1 MRILF
6 YIIVGLIFGAGLT
19 VSGMVDPNKV
29 LNFFDLFGTWDPSLA
44 FVMAGG
50 LAVNIVGYQ
59 VAKSMKKPVLDMAFP
74 TDIPTKV
81 DRNLILG
88 SALFG
93 VGWGIAGFCP
103 GPAIVALGALN
114 IYPFVFV
121 FAVLA
126 GMALVRTV
134 QSQRS

>member
-50 LAVNIVGYQ
+50 LAVNIVGNQ
-59 VAKSMKKPVLDMAFP
+59 VAKRMKKPVLDMAFP
-74 TDIPTKV
+74 TDIPAKV

-93 VGWGIAGFCP
+93 IGWGIAGFCP

-121 FAVLA
+121 FAVLV

>member
-59 VAKSMKKPVLDMAFP
+59 VAKRMKKPILDMAFP
-74 TDIPTKV
+74 TDIPTKI
-81 DRNLILG
+81 DRDLILG

-93 VGWGIAGFCP
+93 IGWGIAGFCP

-121 FAVLA
+121 FAVLV

>member
-59 VAKSMKKPVLDMAFP
+59 VAKRMKKPVLDMAFP

-93 VGWGIAGFCP
+93 IGWGIAGFCP

-121 FAVLA
+121 VAVLA

-134 QSQRS
+134 QSQHS

>member
-44 FVMAGG
+44 IVMAGG
-50 LAVNIVGYQ
+50 LAVNIVGYEA
-59 VAKSMKKPVLDMAFP
+59 AKRMKKPVLDMAFP
-74 TDIPTKV
+74 TDISTKI
-81 DRNLILG
+81 DRNLTLG

-93 VGWGIAGFCP
+93 IGWGIAGFCP

-121 FAVLA
+121 VAVLA

-134 QSQRS
+134 QSLHS

>member
-6 YIIVGLIFGAGLT
+6 HIIVGLTFGAGLT

-59 VAKSMKKPVLDMAFP
+59 AAKRMKKPVLDMAFP

-93 VGWGIAGFCP
+93 MGWGIAGFCP

>member
-6 YIIVGLIFGAGLT
+6 YILVGLIFGAGLT

-50 LAVNIVGYQ
+50 LVVNITGYQ
-59 VAKSMKKPVLDMAFP
+59 IAKRMKKPVLDMAFP

-81 DRNLILG
+81 DRKLILG

-93 VGWGIAGFCP
+93 LGWGIAGFCP

-114 IYPFVFV
+114 VYPFVFV
-121 FAVLA
+121 FAVLV
-126 GMALVRTV
+126 GMALIRTV
-134 QSQRS
+134 QFLRS

>member
-59 VAKSMKKPVLDMAFP
+59 VAKRMKKPVLDMAFP

-93 VGWGIAGFCP
+93 IGWGIAGFCP

-114 IYPFVFV
+114 IYPLVFV
-121 FAVLA
+121 VAVLA

-134 QSQRS
+134 QSQHS

>member
-1 MRILF
+1 
-6 YIIVGLIFGAGLT
+6 
-19 VSGMVDPNKV
+19 
-29 LNFFDLFGTWDPSLA
+29 
-44 FVMAGG
+44 MAGG
-50 LAVNIVGYQ
+50 LAVNVVGYQ
-59 VAKSMKKPVLDMAFP
+59 IAKRMKKPALDMAFP

-93 VGWGIAGFCP
+93 IGWGIAGFCP

-114 IYPFVFV
+114 VYPFVFV

-134 QSQRS
+134 QSLRS

>member
-6 YIIVGLIFGAGLT
+6 YILVGLTFGAGLT

-50 LAVNIVGYQ
+50 LAVNVVGYQ
-59 VAKSMKKPVLDMAFP
+59 IAKRMKKPALDMAFP

-93 VGWGIAGFCP
+93 IGWGIAGFCP

-114 IYPFVFV
+114 VYPFVFV

-134 QSQRS
+134 QSLRS

>member
-59 VAKSMKKPVLDMAFP
+59 VAKRMKKPVLDMAFP
-74 TDIPTKV
+74 TDIPTKI
-81 DRNLILG
+81 DRHLILG

-93 VGWGIAGFCP
+93 IGWGIAGFCP

-121 FAVLA
+121 FAVLV

>member
-6 YIIVGLIFGAGLT
+6 YILVGLIFGAGLT

-50 LAVNIVGYQ
+50 LVVNITGYQ
-59 VAKSMKKPVLDMAFP
+59 IAKRMKKPVLDMAFP

-93 VGWGIAGFCP
+93 LGWGIAGFCP

-114 IYPFVFV
+114 VYPFVFV
-121 FAVLA
+121 FAVLV
-126 GMALVRTV
+126 GMALIRTV
-134 QSQRS
+134 QFLRS